1 MNDAVRRTVALCAGF
16 VLLVGNVPA
25 QSQTAE
31 DSAAG
36 IWASETIFGPALR
49 GELTVTRTGPAWRA
63 VISRAESRFAVTGD
77 RVRFA
82 FPGDR
87 GKFRGALSPD
97 QRTIAGFWMQP
108 SGATA
113 DRRDPGGSGQRFASR
128 LVLRRTAA
136 DLWRGTVRPL
146 DDRFTLYL
154 KIYRN
159 ANGVLAAAFRNPEL
173 NSIGGSTLFRVTHE
187 GDSVQFTAR
196 TDDTRPEIRI
206 SATFARSP
214 DRLTL
219 VWPDAGRTLEL
230 TRRTPAQASDFF
242 PRPAGGAPYAYRV
255 PAATGDGWETA
266 SARDAG
272 MDDVAL
278 ARVVQRLIDVDPSAA
293 RPALV
298 HSILV
303 AHRGKLVLEEYF
315 FGFDRDRMH
324 DIRSAGKTFGS
335 IMLGAPMNG
344 SQLTADTPVYRLLA
358 GMGPFANPD
367 PRKSQITLAHLMT
380 HTTGLACD
388 DNDSSSPGEEGRM
401 QSQTAQPNWWKYTL
415 DLPMAHDPG
424 TRYAY
429 CSANANLVGAALTTA
444 TGTWLPELFERTV
457 AAPMQFGP
465 HYWNLMPTGEGYL
478 GGGAFLRPRDL
489 LKVGQTYL
497 DGGVWH
503 GRRLIDAAWVKNSTA
518 PHAEISPATTGLD
531 ANRFSESYIAGH
543 DGYGWH
549 LNTMRAGDRTYREY
563 EANGN
568 GGQLLMVFPEL
579 DLAVVFT
586 AGNYMQGGIWGHFR
600 DQIVAAEIIP
610 AIQR

>member
-87 GKFRGALSPD
+87 GQFRGTLSPD
-97 QRTIAGFWMQP
+97 RHTIAGFWMQP

-159 ANGVLAAAFRNPEL
+159 ANGALAGAFRNPEL

-187 GDSVQFTAR
+187 GDSVKFTAR
-196 TDDTRPEIRI
+196 PDDTLRI

-293 RPALV
+293 RPPLV

-315 FGFDRDRMH
+315 FGFDRDRVH

-344 SQLTADTPVYRLLA
+344 TQLTADTPVYRLLA

-388 DNDSSSPGEEGRM
+388 DNDSSSPGEEDRM

-531 ANRFSESYIAGH
+531 ANQFSESYIAGH

-549 LNTMRAGDRTYREY
+549 LNAVRAGDRTYREY

-579 DLAVVFT
+579 NLAVVFT
-586 AGNYMQGGIWGHFR
+586 AGNYMQGGIWGRFR